1 LRQVILKIIEIFIEY
16 IKVSPLTDPTEIE
29 ALVCKNINATEFKS
43 AIKIGII
50 PEEVNKLIET
60 YRADIAKKWVSK
72 TENMI
77 NTIQRIAQ
85 FTKQELTLMVN
96 EYNAYVAAEK
106 KKNKKATPEADGLD
120 KDTFT
125 RILGVVLSKDPNK
138 QKGFEAVDMQKFF
151 DTFDSDKN
159 GRLDFK

>member
-1 LRQVILKIIEIFIEY
+1 M
-16 IKVSPLTDPTEIE
+16 TDPTEIE